1 MRRQSAVLFR
11 VERHDCSEL
20 RRRTGELWFSVCS
33 PLTFVGEEDGGVPLA
48 LADALALALA
58 HAVPLP
64 PLALPAATKST
75 AVSLKVN

>member
-1 MRRQSAVLFR
+1 MIAPNFEGERANFGFRFVL
-11 VERHDCSEL
+11 HHSL
-20 RRRTGELWFSVCS
+20 LYS